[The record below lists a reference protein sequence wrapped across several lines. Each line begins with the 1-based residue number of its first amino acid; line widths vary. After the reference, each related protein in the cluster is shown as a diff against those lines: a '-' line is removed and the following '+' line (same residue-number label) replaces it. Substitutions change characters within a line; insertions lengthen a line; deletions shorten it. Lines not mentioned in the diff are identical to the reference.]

1 MKIIII
7 GCPGAGKSSLTRRIN
22 EFLCYPVMH
31 LDKVYHLGNK
41 AHITREDIIKKVTN
55 FANTHHDWIIDGNYI
70 STLEMRADLADTIVF
85 LNIPSKICLTNA
97 RNREA
102 EYIKTGVNKDD
113 IAENFDGIMT
123 AEFVEY
129 IKNFEKDTMPKIK
142 EILKEYSYKNVKI
155 INNYTELEDV
165 IDYFKIQDMFP
176 KVFYSGYIKEKL
188 ETDKYK
194 NVYYDLVDIED
205 WNAGP
210 FYTMYEEGN
219 CDYVF
224 GGNHEYFQD
233 IKTIDDFSVWCNNVS
248 ISYIDCINSVVPA
261 NSREENDREL
271 LLKQATKM
279 DELFNYVIKIQRN
292 RIDKGIVKQQS
303 NN

>member
-7 GCPGAGKSSLTRRIN
+7 GCPGAGKSSLTKRIN

-31 LDKVYHLGNK
+31 LDKVYHLEDK
-41 AHITREDIIKKVTN
+41 THITREELIKKVTD
-55 FANTHHDWIIDGNYI
+55 FASIYEEWIIDGNYI
-70 STLEMRADLADTIVF
+70 STLEMRANLADTIIL
-85 LNIPSKICLTNA
+85 LNIPSEICLTNA
-97 RNREA
+97 RNRQA
-102 EYIKTGVNKDD
+102 EYIKTGRNRDD
-113 IAENFDGIMT
+113 MAENFDGIMT
-123 AEFVEY
+123 EEFVES
-129 IKNFEKDTMPKIK
+129 IENFEKDTMSKIN
-142 EILKEYSYKNVKI
+142 EILTKYSYKNVKI

-210 FYTMYEEGN
+210 FYNIYIEGN

-224 GGNHEYFQD
+224 SGNHEYFQD
-233 IKTIDDFSVWCNNVS
+233 IKTIDDFSVWCKNIIN
-248 ISYIDCINSVVPA
+248 SYIDCINSVVPIS
-261 NSREENDREL
+261 SREEKDREV

-279 DELFNYVIKIQRN
+279 EQLFNYVIEIQKN
-292 RIDKGIVKQQS
+292 RIDKGIAEQQ
-303 NN
+303 N